1 MIRRSIWL
9 LAVTVVMLPACLE
22 AQDPEHDAQR
32 LIAQSRFS
40 EARAIYQQLSADN
53 RDNIEYRVWIARLSA
68 WLEEYAAAL
77 AGYDDVLAS
86 EPGNTEAM
94 VGKAYVFIWQ
104 RRYSEAESILA
115 AARQTGTQN
124 SEIEVALARLHHYQG
139 HHRAARTHVDAALRM
154 DPQNQEARD
163 LRAEINVPLS
173 VELRIGYG
181 QDRFSFADTGHM
193 GYLNAAY
200 MGETSRFGLQYE
212 EWSRFGDRTR
222 RAGFNVA
229 HNWNGWWLRG
239 GGMWGPGA
247 VVVPRRE
254 YTAGFGRALKRPWV
268 LDGDYRYLRFRDAE
282 VHLAAPAISYYF
294 AKPSWAQVT
303 LFTSW
308 TRETNKQDSD
318 AHQSWMAQYFHQ
330 IAKPIVLHAGYARG
344 TESFDALSIDR
355 LGAFKANTYF
365 GGAEIRIPPGYPT
378 KWFCAYQVRSNNSR
392 QASLG
397 VNLTLRK

>member
-1 MIRRSIWL
+1 
-9 LAVTVVMLPACLE
+9 MLPACLQ
-22 AQDPEHDAQR
+22 AQDPEQGAQR

-40 EARAIYQQLSADN
+40 EARALYQQLSADDRN
-53 RDNIEYRVWIARLSA
+53 NIEYRMWIARLSA

-77 AGYDDVLAS
+77 AKYDEVLES
-86 EPGNTEAM
+86 EPGNTEALI
-94 VGKAYVFIWQ
+94 GKAYVFMWQ

-115 AARQTGTQN
+115 EARKTDKEN

-139 HHRAARTHVDAALRM
+139 RDRDARSHVNAALRM
-154 DPQNQEARD
+154 DPRNQEARD
-163 LRAEINVPLS
+163 LGSELTLPPP
-173 VELRIGYG
+173 VEVRIGYG

-212 EWSRFGDRTR
+212 EWSRFGERTR

-229 HNWNGWWLRG
+229 RKWNGWWLRG
-239 GGMWGPGA
+239 GGTWGPGA
-247 VVVPRRE
+247 VVVPRHE
-254 YTAGFGRALKRPWV
+254 YTAGFARALKRPWV

-303 LFTSW
+303 LFNSW
-308 TRETNKQDSD
+308 TSTNKQDSE

-355 LGAFKANTYF
+355 LGAFQANTYF
-365 GGAEIRIPPGYPT
+365 GGAEIRVPPAYPT
-378 KWFCAYQVRSNNSR
+378 RWFCAYQVRSNNSR
-392 QASLG
+392 QASVG